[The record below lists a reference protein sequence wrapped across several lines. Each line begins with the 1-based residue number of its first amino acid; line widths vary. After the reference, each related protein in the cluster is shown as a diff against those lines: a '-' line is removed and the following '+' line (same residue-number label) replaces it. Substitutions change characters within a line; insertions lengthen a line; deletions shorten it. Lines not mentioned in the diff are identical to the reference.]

1 MGINNPD
8 ILLPLLD
15 DLIKKFQKWNYIA
28 SDIVSDSD
36 RLQNIAYNLLSQE
49 KQKVAI
55 LKNQLEDDTNSISSI
70 KNEIDPLQ
78 NECDFELHETQKLI
92 SETQSILSES
102 KSSLTYWE
110 NELSK
115 AMAWSER
122 ANERLRVAEI
132 NNENTKIQVKSAQ
145 EELRQAKQALE
156 NCRNSETTDKDG
168 NKVKPNCTYEESWVR
183 DAEKQL
189 RIAQQNLRN
198 AELEL
203 TDSKNEVQKAN
214 ECVNRCQ
221 KAVELTTKTVSFA
234 NKTDGLAND
243 SSIYAKK
250 SKEECQAAKY
260 SQIQTENKL
269 KEEKEKLNNS
279 LALLDKVINNCD
291 VSFQNNKRAI
301 ELTDSAQNFIS
312 KGIQDLEIRLDFL
325 RSFASIITLN
335 SLANKNI
342 NPTGVLD
349 ESCDEFLSSI
359 AIKVKKSSE
368 KKKNPKLSVNKD
380 NFMTEKEL
388 LIPLSNYYPSL
399 KTDGFNLANLLMRER
414 ETIIM
419 LSKDPKKKE
428 PDPYEGEIGFIAQGV
443 FGKFKRDEKAKG
455 DFVSVTG
462 KYKNKIFDAF
472 GIPKKEIKRYKK
484 SLKVFHESINRHFGK
499 IFNGNVDYLILDAR
513 AMNREQKSEVKNYI
527 IKKWNDLQDYVFWI
541 N

>member
-15 DLIKKFQKWNYIA
+15 DLVEKFQKWNYIA
-28 SDIVSDSD
+28 SDIVSESG
-36 RLQNIAYNLLSQE
+36 RLQNIASDLLTQE

-55 LKNQLEDDTNSISSI
+55 LKNQVEDNANSIRSI
-70 KNEIDPLQ
+70 KNEIDSLQ
-78 NECDFELHETQKLI
+78 GKCDFELQNSQKLK
-92 SETQSILSES
+92 SETQIIISEAES
-102 KSSLTYWE
+102 TLTFWE
-110 NELSK
+110 SELSK
-115 AMAWSER
+115 ALAWLEK

-132 NNENTKIQVKSAQ
+132 NYENAKMQVKNAQ
-145 EELRQAKQALE
+145 EELRQAKQELE
-156 NCRNSETTDKDG
+156 NCRSSESTDEDG
-168 NKVKPNCTYEESWVR
+168 NEVEPDCSFEESWVR

-203 TDSKNEVQKAN
+203 TDAKNDVQKAN

-221 KAVELTTKTVSFA
+221 KAVELATKTVSFA
-234 NKTDGLAND
+234 NKTDGLADD

-279 LALLDKVINNCD
+279 LDLLDKVTNNCD
-291 VSFQNNKRAI
+291 ESFQNNKRAI
-301 ELTDSAQNFIS
+301 ELTDSSQNFSS

-325 RSFASIITLN
+325 KRFASTITLN
-335 SLANKNI
+335 SLANKDI
-342 NPTGVLD
+342 SPTGVLD
-349 ESCDEFLSSI
+349 ESYDEFLSF
-359 AIKVKKSSE
+359 AKNVKKSSE

-388 LIPLSNYYPSL
+388 LISLSNYYQSL
-399 KTDGFNLANLLMRER
+399 KTDEFNLMNLLMRER
-414 ETIIM
+414 ETFIM
-419 LSKDPKKKE
+419 LSKDPKKKK
-428 PDPYEGEIGFIAQGV
+428 PNPYEGEIGFIAQGV
-443 FGKFKRDEKAKG
+443 FGKFKRDEKANG

-484 SLKVFHESINRHFGK
+484 SLKVFYDSINKHFRK
-499 IFNGNVDYLILDAR
+499 ILSGNVDYLILDTR
-513 AMNREQKSEVKNYI
+513 AMNREQKSEIKNYI
-527 IKKWNDLQDYVFWI
+527 IKKWKNLQDYVFWI